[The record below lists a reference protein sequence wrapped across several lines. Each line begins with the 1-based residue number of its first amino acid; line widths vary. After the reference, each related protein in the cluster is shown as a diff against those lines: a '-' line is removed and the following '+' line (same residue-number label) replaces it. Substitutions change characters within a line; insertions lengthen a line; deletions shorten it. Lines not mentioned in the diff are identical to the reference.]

1 MKRYTAEQALEVLMD
16 SDSDH
21 LCFDHFESDRDEV
34 SEGDAFTDTETSS
47 VVDRPITRRSGRKRS
62 APACLRVDTD
72 SSDGDTSDTSWRD
85 SRPSN
90 SSFRGARVNRGKT
103 DKEMAKKC
111 LFLVHIWC
119 NIVCIYIE

>member
-21 LCFDHFESDRDEV
+21 SCFDHFESDRDEF

-47 VVDRPITRRSGRKRS
+47 VVDRPITRRSGRRRS

-72 SSDGDTSDTSWRD
+72 SSDADTSDASWRD
-85 SRPSN
+85 SRPSH
-90 SSFRGARVNRGKT
+90 SSLRGARVNRGKT
-103 DKEMAKKC
+103 DKEMAKKY

-119 NIVCIYIE
+119 NIVCIYI

>member
-1 MKRYTAEQALEVLMD
+1 MKRFTAEQALEVLMD

-21 LCFDHFESDRDEV
+21 SCFDHFESDRDEV
-34 SEGDAFTDTETSS
+34 SEGEAFTEAATSS

-62 APACLRVDTD
+62 APACLPVDTD

-85 SRPSN
+85 PRPSH
-90 SSFRGARVNRGKT
+90 SSFRSARVNRGKT
-103 DKEMAKKC
+103 NKEMAKKS

-119 NIVCIYIE
+119 NIVCI